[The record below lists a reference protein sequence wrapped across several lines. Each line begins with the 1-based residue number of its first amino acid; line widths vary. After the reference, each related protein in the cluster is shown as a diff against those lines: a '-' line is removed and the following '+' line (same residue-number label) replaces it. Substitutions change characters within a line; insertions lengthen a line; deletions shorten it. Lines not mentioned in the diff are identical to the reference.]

1 MVESSSD
8 DSSSDDSSSDDSSSD
23 DSSSDDSSSDYSSS
37 DDSQEEVD
45 VSNGSLSVTITEGMD
60 SSDDLMDLFDDS
72 STSSDNSQEDDD
84 VDLDVGLYLFVESE
98 MSDDEPVARSGWM
111 MVSKANRAVTGQNGL
126 DSVQNSVVTGRNWT
140 VTATNSSGK
149 SSRKGEVPARNRP
162 KSINTQPKVLD
173 EPVSSRTRAATAK
186 SQQLALSPAQCLRRK
201 QAQK

>member
-84 VDLDVGLYLFVESE
+84 VDLDESE

>member
-45 VSNGSLSVTITEGMD
+45 VSN
-60 SSDDLMDLFDDS
+60 
-72 STSSDNSQEDDD
+72 
-84 VDLDVGLYLFVESE
+84 ESE